1 MISTIEWIPAG
12 VADPHPKKY
21 ELSSAEEELLTL
33 MEEKGSL
40 NDHIAHVEAAIKT
53 NQKNAP
59 TTKSGAAENA
69 LPADLRMD
77 EYSSD
82 EEELDEDLGEG
93 AVNDDENDDGDD
105 NAMVGQV
112 LGTSASSVVG
122 DLMDDNDSE
131 GKGPDKDLVQDGR
144 GIDGDSDEDDEDLDD
159 IPDTREFEPIDVEGL
174 EAMGLSHVGMGNE
187 AAFMNGLDRN
197 DEDDDSDADDVLI
210 TADDALIVVA
220 KAEDVR
226 ISGSFCGGQV
236 GASMSLALAHFLPLR
251 DIGRRMCNSGLCIPR
266 DIRVRSK
273 ERKSLCASRYSIAGL
288 SLMSGAWASQS
299 KRNNGQLLRRRYV

>member
-1 MISTIEWIPAG
+1 MISSIEWIPAG

-40 NDHIAHVEAAIKT
+40 NDHIAHVEAAIQT
-53 NQKNAP
+53 NKSNAP
-59 TTKSGAAENA
+59 NKSSKAENS

-82 EEELDEDLGEG
+82 EDDCEDEDFEG
-93 AVNDDENDDGDD
+93 AVNDHNDD
-105 NAMVGQV
+105 NAMAGQV
-112 LGTSASSVVG
+112 LGTSAASVVG
-122 DLMDDNDSE
+122 DMMDDNDSE
-131 GKGPDKDLVQDGR
+131 GKEPDKDLDKDGR
-144 GIDGDSDEDDEDLDD
+144 GIDVDSDDDEDLDD

-187 AAFMNGLDRN
+187 SAFMNGLDRN

-210 TADDALIVVA
+210 TADDALVVVA

-226 ISGSFCGGQV
+226 NSVSLHPYVACPRSLSTISVHWSTNVQCRT
-236 GASMSLALAHFLPLR
+236 LLL
-251 DIGRRMCNSGLCIPR
+251 
-266 DIRVRSK
+266 
-273 ERKSLCASRYSIAGL
+273 SRYTSTTKRKEI
-288 SLMSGAWASQS
+288 SMCITTFHCRPFRYAWRMDKLVEAE
-299 KRNNGQLLRRRYV
+299 